1 VPQVVLIA
9 VALLVLPP
17 AGAAW
22 AGYNV
27 ANCQDPTAKAG
38 GLRLQDRAA
47 IGRLTAARRPD
58 M

>member
-1 VPQVVLIA
+1 VT
-9 VALLVLPP
+9 VAL
-17 AGAAW
+17 AW
-22 AGYNV
+22 RYLYGRWPTWREAVCV
-27 ANCQDPTAKAG
+27 AIRQDPTAKAG